1 MQTEWVSTG
10 ERVKIYAAF
19 MSAGRKWSG
28 YADLWSESVFCA
40 RFESSQDDDGRVSI
54 GEEINHCRAV
64 TFVSLKKNSHGEGM
78 SNDHNKNDSDCS
90 ARHITSRVRRKRA
103 KKRDGRRSEKSY
115 HLSFI

>member
-10 ERVKIYAAF
+10 ERVKINAAF

-40 RFESSQDDDGRVSI
+40 RFESSKDDDGRVSI

-64 TFVSLKKNSHGEGM
+64 TFVSLKKIHTAKECRM
-78 SNDHNKNDSDCS
+78 ITTKMIATVPHV
-90 ARHITSRVRRKRA
+90 TSRR
-103 KKRDGRRSEKSY
+103 E
-115 HLSFI
+115 